1 MYLLEA
7 QALASDRPGFKT
19 SFCRCLDGRLHVGGK
34 PVTPVPCCTVHKRLA
49 RRRHSGKFF
58 SSVSLTFPV
67 LKMERLL
74 SAGLMGLLGKFQG
87 LAKQVPH
94 RVSALNPV
102 LPSPPTEAQVA
113 KQRGCL
119 LQKESGG

>member
-1 MYLLEA
+1 MGILSHPFPAA
-7 QALASDRPGFKT
+7 QSTNAWHGVGTRAS
-19 SFCRCLDGRLHVGGK
+19 
-34 PVTPVPCCTVHKRLA
+34 
-49 RRRHSGKFF
+49 FF
-58 SSVSLTFPV
+58 SSVSLRFPV